1 MEKCKTLNRNISRHD
16 VYLLLYIIYHFLCK
30 KKKETNSKTQ
40 SQIINDLFSIINL
53 EIINFS
59 FFFCKY

>member
-30 KKKETNSKTQ
+30 KKRDKFKNTITNYQ
-40 SQIINDLFSIINL
+40 
-53 EIINFS
+53 
-59 FFFCKY
+59 

>member
-40 SQIINDLFSIINL
+40 SQIINDIFL
-53 EIINFS
+53 S
-59 FFFCKY
+59 FFVNINNAIKLQITN

>member
-30 KKKETNSKTQ
+30 KKETNSKTQ
-40 SQIINDLFSIINL
+40 SQIINDIFL
-53 EIINFS
+53 S
-59 FFFCKY
+59 FFVNINNAIKLQITN